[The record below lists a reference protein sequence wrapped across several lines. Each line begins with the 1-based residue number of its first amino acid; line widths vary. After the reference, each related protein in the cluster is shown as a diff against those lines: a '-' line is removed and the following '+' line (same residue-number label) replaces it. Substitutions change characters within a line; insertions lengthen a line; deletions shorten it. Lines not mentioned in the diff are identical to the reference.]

1 MNRYSFVTKLLLA
14 LLICL
19 PTVSAQQNNNQN
31 QILQSYVLQGK
42 DANRLQQELTNKS
55 KVLVEACSEALQLDE
70 GQVEQ
75 LRFACR
81 GDVTRLMQDISEL
94 DIHTKHIDM
103 QKMGQNQDE
112 MQKIWPLVMPA
123 RSRIDE
129 GLHSKGSLFEKS
141 LKSILTAEQQ
151 VGYETQ
157 NKAKQSRL
165 IVATTKLTLIEFEK
179 QFPLTADQ
187 RNRIIKLVEDS
198 PKPKLVSEGMAYY
211 LGIVVLSKL
220 PEDKLREILN
230 EEQFKT
236 FKRTFQNAQRFGGFE
251 W

>member
-1 MNRYSFVTKLLLA
+1 MIKYAFIITILLA
-14 LLICL
+14 CICC
-19 PTVSAQQNNNQN
+19 TTKVTAQQANN

-55 KVLVEACSEALQLDE
+55 KILVDACAEALQLE
-70 GQVEQ
+70 EEQVEQ

-81 GDVTRLMQDISEL
+81 GDVIRVMQEITEL
-94 DIHTKHIDM
+94 DIHTRHVDM
-103 QKMGQNQDE
+103 QEMGRNQEE

-123 RSRIDE
+123 RSKIDE

-151 VGYETQ
+151 VSFEKQ
-157 NKAKQSRL
+157 NREKQTRL
-165 IVATTKLTLIEFEK
+165 IVATTKLTLLEFEK
-179 QFPLTADQ
+179 QVPLTADQ
-187 RNRIIKLVEDS
+187 RNRIIKLVEES

-220 PEDKLREILN
+220 PEDKVREILK

-236 FKRTFQNAQRFGGFE
+236 FKKTFQNAQRFGGFE

>member
-1 MNRYSFVTKLLLA
+1 MIRYAFVTTILLA
-14 LLICL
+14 MISCA
-19 PTVSAQQNNNQN
+19 TTASAQQANN

-55 KVLVEACSEALQLDE
+55 KVLVDACSEALQLDE

-81 GDVTRLMQDISEL
+81 GDVMRIMQEITEL
-94 DIHTKHIDM
+94 DIHTKHVDM
-103 QKMGQNQDE
+103 QEMGRNQEE

-141 LKSILTAEQQ
+141 LKSILTADQQ
-151 VGYETQ
+151 VNFEKQ
-157 NKAKQSRL
+157 NQEKQTRL
-165 IVATTKLTLIEFEK
+165 IVATTKLTLLEFEK
-179 QFPLTADQ
+179 QVPLTADQ
-187 RNRIIKLVEDS
+187 RNRIIKLVEES

-220 PEDKLREILN
+220 PEEKVREILN

-236 FKRTFQNAQRFGGFE
+236 FKKTFQNAQRFGGFE

>member
-1 MNRYSFVTKLLLA
+1 MIRYAFVTTILL
-14 LLICL
+14 
-19 PTVSAQQNNNQN
+19 VSFTCAPSVFSQQANN

-42 DANRLQQELTNKS
+42 DTTRLQQELTNKS

-70 GQVEQ
+70 VQIEQ

-81 GDVTRLMQDISEL
+81 GDVVRVMQEITEL
-94 DIHTKHIDM
+94 DIHTKHVDM
-103 QKMGQNQDE
+103 QEMGRNQDE
-112 MQKIWPLVMPA
+112 MQKIWPLVMPT
-123 RSRIDE
+123 RSKIDE
-129 GLHSKGSLFEKS
+129 GLHSRGSLFEKS

-151 VGYETQ
+151 VNFEKQ
-157 NKAKQSRL
+157 NQEKQTRL
-165 IVATTKLTLIEFEK
+165 IVATTKLTLIEFER
-179 QFPLTADQ
+179 QVPLTADQ
-187 RNRIIKLVEDS
+187 RNRIIKLVEES

-220 PEDKLREILN
+220 PEVKVREILN

-236 FKRTFQNAQRFGGFE
+236 YKRTFQNAQRFGGFE

>member
-1 MNRYSFVTKLLLA
+1 MIRYAFVTTILLA
-14 LLICL
+14 VISCA
-19 PTVSAQQNNNQN
+19 TTASAQQANN

-42 DANRLQQELTNKS
+42 DANRMQQELTNKS
-55 KVLVEACSEALQLDE
+55 KVLVDACSEALQLDE

-81 GDVTRLMQDISEL
+81 GDVMRIMQEITEL
-94 DIHTKHIDM
+94 DIHTKHVDM
-103 QKMGQNQDE
+103 QEMGRNQEE

-141 LKSILTAEQQ
+141 LKTILTADQLVNFEK
-151 VGYETQ
+151 Q
-157 NKAKQSRL
+157 NQEKQTRL
-165 IVATTKLTLIEFEK
+165 IVATTKLTLLEFEK
-179 QFPLTADQ
+179 QVPLTADQ
-187 RNRIIKLVEDS
+187 RNRIIKLVEES

-220 PEDKLREILN
+220 SEEKVREILN

-236 FKRTFQNAQRFGGFE
+236 FKKTFQNAQRFGGFE